1 MKQEAIA
8 DRDKI
13 GKDKIILK
21 TDMHL
26 HSKDD
31 PKDYKQ
37 ITYSTFELIDD
48 LDEKDFD
55 VFSVTLHDY
64 MFEDDIL
71 KKIRIYAKSKGM
83 LFIPG
88 LEKTIEEKHILI
100 YNMKKEHA
108 ESINNYEDLKKI
120 TLKYY
125 TKNGK
130 KDASLLVVAAHPFF
144 MLRSASG
151 KNVFAWSQS
160 LDAIEYNSFYLGFFN
175 PNLKAIKTAKHLK
188 KVMVGNTDAHILKQ
202 IGNTYTQIYFDA
214 DDSILKSSNDI
225 NKKSRYRDDI
235 VKREAFK
242 EFVRKCSNEQY
253 KKMLH
258 EVIQKIKSGQTRVV
272 TKPLKLGYVL
282 KTMITLFT

>member
-1 MKQEAIA
+1 MKQETVT
-8 DRDKI
+8 DMDKI
-13 GKDKIILK
+13 VKNKIILK

-31 PKDYKQ
+31 PEDYKQ
-37 ITYSTFELIDD
+37 IKYSTFELIDN
-48 LDEKDFD
+48 LDEKGFD
-55 VFSVTLHDY
+55 IFSITLHNY

-71 KKIRIYAKSKGM
+71 KKIRTYAKSKGM

-108 ESINNYEDLKKI
+108 ESINNYENLKRI

-125 TKNGK
+125 TKDGK
-130 KDASLLVVAAHPFF
+130 KDTSLLVVAAHPFF

-160 LDAIEYNSFYLGFFN
+160 LDAIEYNSFYLEFFN
-175 PNLKAIKTAKHLK
+175 PNLKAIRAAKQLK
-188 KVMVGNTDAHILKQ
+188 KVMIGSTDAHILKQ
-202 IGNTYTQIYFDA
+202 IGNTYTQIYFDSH
-214 DDSILKSSNDI
+214 DIPSS
-225 NKKSRYRDDI
+225 KKVDTYES
-235 VKREAFK
+235 FK
-242 EFVRKCSNEQY
+242 EFVKICSDEQY
-253 KKMLH
+253 EKMLR

-282 KTMITLFT
+282 KTMVTLLT